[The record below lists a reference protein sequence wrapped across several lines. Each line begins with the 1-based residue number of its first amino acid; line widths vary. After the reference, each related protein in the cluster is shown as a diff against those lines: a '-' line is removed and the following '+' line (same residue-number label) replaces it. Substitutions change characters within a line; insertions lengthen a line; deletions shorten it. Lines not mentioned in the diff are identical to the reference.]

1 MSVNESFSEELN
13 KSYDSSDLAYSITEK
28 EDKSSNF
35 QEEKIPK
42 KRKISKISLKLE
54 EMKDKIN
61 SINENEFDA
70 STEDIDVDLDF
81 YEIPL
86 FYKSNEYLKKE
97 NIFSKFNIYFS
108 FLFDKKEF
116 IIQIESDIFNINENN
131 VQDLIKNIIYKIN
144 DKNII
149 IQNDKINYIISLK
162 DSDEQDFYK
171 NNYEIRTYE
180 EKECIIY
187 PSDLLLSD
195 IKVTKLNLVSK
206 NYLNIM
212 IRKA

>member
-28 EDKSSNF
+28 EDKSSNL
-35 QEEKIPK
+35 QEEKVQK

-81 YEIPL
+81 DEIPL
-86 FYKSNEYLKKE
+86 FYKSNKYLKKE
-97 NIFSKFNIYFS
+97 NIFTKFNIYFS

-116 IIQIESDIFNINENN
+116 IIQIESDPFNINENN
-131 VQDLIKNIIYKIN
+131 VEDLIKNIIKKIN

-171 NNYEIRTYE
+171 NNYEIRTYK

-195 IKVTKLNLVSK
+195 IKATKLILVSK
-206 NYLNIM
+206 KYLNIM
-212 IRKA
+212 IRKV

>member
-28 EDKSSNF
+28 EEKSYNF
-35 QEEKIPK
+35 PEEKIQK

-81 YEIPL
+81 DEIPL

-97 NIFSKFNIYFS
+97 NIFTKFNIYFS

-116 IIQIESDIFNINENN
+116 IIQIESDVFNINENN
-131 VQDLIKNIIYKIN
+131 VKDLIKNII
-144 DKNII
+144 KN
-149 IQNDKINYIISLK
+149 
-162 DSDEQDFYK
+162 
-171 NNYEIRTYE
+171 
-180 EKECIIY
+180 
-187 PSDLLLSD
+187 
-195 IKVTKLNLVSK
+195 
-206 NYLNIM
+206 
-212 IRKA
+212 

>member
-35 QEEKIPK
+35 PEETIPK

-61 SINENEFDA
+61 SINENELEA

-81 YEIPL
+81 NEIPL

-97 NIFSKFNIYFS
+97 NLFSKFNIYFS

-116 IIQIESDIFNINENN
+116 IIQIESDVFNINENN

-171 NNYEIRTYE
+171 NNYELRTY
-180 EKECIIY
+180 KENDYIVY
-187 PSDLLLSD
+187 PPDLLLND
-195 IKVTKLNLVSK
+195 IEAIKLNLVSK

-212 IRKA
+212 IRKT